1 MVGLTWSVRKTAILV
16 RVLLIANFAVM
27 LALIG
32 PGRSHELDLV
42 LRREGLEDLIGRSI
56 QVWIVGSTVIAT
68 TLFLILAWKR
78 TKMEPSDTLPR
89 IRFEGTLLVAWW
101 VALLGVLAYGF
112 MLGMGG

>member
-1 MVGLTWSVRKTAILV
+1 MHSETRLGVTVRKTAILV

-27 LALIG
+27 LVLIG
-32 PGRSHELDLV
+32 PGRSHELDLA
-42 LRREGLEDLIGRSI
+42 LRRAGLEGLIGRSI

-78 TKMEPSDTLPR
+78 KKILPR
-89 IRFEGTLLVAWW
+89 IRFEGMLLIAWW

-112 MLGMGG
+112 MLGLGG